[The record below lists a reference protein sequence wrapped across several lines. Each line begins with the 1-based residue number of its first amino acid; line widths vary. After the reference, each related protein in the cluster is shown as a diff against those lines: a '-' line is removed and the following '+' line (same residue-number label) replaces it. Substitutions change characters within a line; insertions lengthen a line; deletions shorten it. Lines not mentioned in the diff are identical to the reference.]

1 MINIIILSY
10 YFLAILSTTSG
21 IFLIYKSYIEYL
33 EDIRTIQE
41 TLNIDKTV

>member
-10 YFLAILSTTSG
+10 YFFAALSTTSG
-21 IFLIYKSYIEYL
+21 TFLIYKSYIEYL